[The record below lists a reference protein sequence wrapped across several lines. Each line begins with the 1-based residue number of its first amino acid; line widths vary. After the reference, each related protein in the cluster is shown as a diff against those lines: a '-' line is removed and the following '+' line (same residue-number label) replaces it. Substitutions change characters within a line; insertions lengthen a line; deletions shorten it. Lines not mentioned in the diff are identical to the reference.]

1 VGCWVG
7 VWAATLGDKNIRV
20 RQGFWGLNLWKNGE
34 KWGQKLPKK
43 RRQVGAF
50 SVFREGVYRN
60 PVHKI
65 GQKRLFFGNLTDLG
79 VDVI

>member
-1 VGCWVG
+1 M
-7 VWAATLGDKNIRV
+7 
-20 RQGFWGLNLWKNGE
+20 
-34 KWGQKLPKK
+34 GQKLPKK

-65 GQKRLFFGNLTDLG
+65 GKKGLFFGNLTDLG

>member
-1 VGCWVG
+1 MS
-7 VWAATLGDKNIRV
+7 
-20 RQGFWGLNLWKNGE
+20 KNGE
-34 KWGQKLPKK
+34 NWVRKLPKK

-65 GQKRLFFGNLTDLG
+65 GKKALFFGNLTDLG